1 MLFWIEKYYVGG
13 HAMSVVLDFIKKFP
27 LQRAIMELI
36 LFAICLITVKIIL
49 IVFDKCFK
57 KSKMDELIYKISR
70 VVLKAFLLFTVVI
83 IMLSSLGISVSSLVA
98 AISIIG
104 VVFSYPHVNVHMQT
118 K

>member
-1 MLFWIEKYYVGG
+1 
-13 HAMSVVLDFIKKFP
+13 MSVVLDFIKKFP